1 LFREK
6 TRQTKEK
13 DGAAFS
19 LYPTT
24 GLMLRC
30 VSMEAVAVTAWL
42 TLKCH
47 IGREPAQQEK

>member
-1 LFREK
+1 M
-6 TRQTKEK
+6 RQTEEK

-19 LYPTT
+19 FYPTP

-42 TLKCH
+42 TLECH
-47 IGREPAQQEK
+47 IGWEPAQQEK